1 MNRLYMLLK
10 NFQKLQL
17 DNLLFIRLAGIALSL
32 NCARG
37 KQVMLD
43 MSGTEIR

>member
-17 DNLLFIRLAGIALSL
+17 DNRLFIRLARCALFL

-37 KQVMLD
+37 KQMTLD
-43 MSGTEIR
+43 ISGTEIR